1 MKVYLKLECETEFVT
16 AAETSTKFL
25 DTFRRKRKQHKS
37 KHHTSVGNTG
47 TGTLVRHVKQ
57 NDDDASKKDEKR
69 SGEEWGKTMNRLLH
83 KIISLTTNTE

>member
-1 MKVYLKLECETEFVT
+1 M
-16 AAETSTKFL
+16 
-25 DTFRRKRKQHKS
+25 
-37 KHHTSVGNTG
+37 G